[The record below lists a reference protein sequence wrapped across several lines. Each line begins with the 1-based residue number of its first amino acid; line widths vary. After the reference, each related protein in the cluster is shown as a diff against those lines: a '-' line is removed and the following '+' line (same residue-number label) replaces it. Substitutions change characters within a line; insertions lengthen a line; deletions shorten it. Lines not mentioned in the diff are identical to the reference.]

1 MDRADQI
8 VHYYPRY
15 RQPMKWNEGFMSLLL
30 QMAAL
35 NSSTLFKN
43 YTTNQK
49 QKGIDN
55 ALKDFIYLIV
65 LRK

>member
-8 VHYYPRY
+8 VHYYPCY